1 MTTFLQ
7 RDDFAVTARVLG
19 ALFYY
24 SPESHETAPLVQA
37 LLNDDWQAQWPLDA
51 EALAPVAAMFKTHS
65 EESLPQ
71 AWQRL
76 FIGPYALPSPPW
88 GSVWLDRE
96 SVLFGDST
104 LALRQ
109 WMREN
114 GIQFE
119 MQQNEPE
126 DHFGALLLLAAWVGL
141 LSVAYLT
148 GTWSSPKAGAMTSR
162 YGRGPVMLF
171 STAVMLGGLLL
182 TLFTSLWLIFAG
194 MLLFS
199 AGFFAA
205 HSVASSW
212 IGPRARRAKGQASS
226 LYLFSYYL
234 GSSIAGTLGGVF
246 WHSYGW
252 NGVGGFIALMLVL
265 AILVGTR
272 LHHRLHA

>member
-76 FIGPYALPSPPW
+76 FIGPYALPSSPW

-126 DHFGALLLLAAWVGL
+126 DHFGSLLLLAAWLAENDRHHECEQL
-141 LSVAYLT
+141 LAWHLFP
-148 GTWSSPKAGAMTSR
+148 WSSRFLDVFIDHAGHPFYQA
-162 YGRGPVMLF
+162 
-171 STAVMLGGLLL
+171 LGQLARL
-182 TLFTSLWLIFAG
+182 TLAQWQAQLIIPVAVKP
-194 MLLFS
+194 LF
-199 AGFFAA
+199 
-205 HSVASSW
+205 
-212 IGPRARRAKGQASS
+212 R
-226 LYLFSYYL
+226 
-234 GSSIAGTLGGVF
+234 
-246 WHSYGW
+246 
-252 NGVGGFIALMLVL
+252 
-265 AILVGTR
+265 
-272 LHHRLHA
+272 

>member
-37 LLNDDWQAQWPLDA
+37 LLTDDWQAQWPLDA

-126 DHFGALLLLAAWVGL
+126 DHFGSLLLLAACLPRMTVIMNANNSWPGICFRGRPAFWTY
-141 LSVAYLT
+141 LSIMP
-148 GTWSSPKAGAMTSR
+148 GIR
-162 YGRGPVMLF
+162 F
-171 STAVMLGGLLL
+171 
-182 TLFTSLWLIFAG
+182 I
-194 MLLFS
+194 
-199 AGFFAA
+199 
-205 HSVASSW
+205 
-212 IGPRARRAKGQASS
+212 RRWGNWR
-226 LYLFSYYL
+226 
-234 GSSIAGTLGGVF
+234 V
-246 WHSYGW
+246 
-252 NGVGGFIALMLVL
+252 
-265 AILVGTR
+265 
-272 LHHRLHA
+272 

>member
-1 MTTFLQ
+1 MAADFLWPAYDRRYGRRRLIYACGATRTFRDCLNDHFLQ

-37 LLNDDWQAQWPLDA
+37 LLTDDWQAQWPLDA

-126 DHFGALLLLAAWVGL
+126 DHFGSLLLLAAWLAENGRHHECEQL
-141 LSVAYLT
+141 LAWHLFP
-148 GTWSSPKAGAMTSR
+148 WSSRFLDVFIDHAGHPFYQA
-162 YGRGPVMLF
+162 
-171 STAVMLGGLLL
+171 LGQLARL
-182 TLFTSLWLIFAG
+182 TLAQWQAQLIIPVAVKP
-194 MLLFS
+194 LF
-199 AGFFAA
+199 
-205 HSVASSW
+205 
-212 IGPRARRAKGQASS
+212 R
-226 LYLFSYYL
+226 
-234 GSSIAGTLGGVF
+234 
-246 WHSYGW
+246 
-252 NGVGGFIALMLVL
+252 
-265 AILVGTR
+265 
-272 LHHRLHA
+272 

>member
-76 FIGPYALPSPPW
+76 FIGPYAPPW

-126 DHFGALLLLAAWVGL
+126 DHFGSLLLLAAWLAENDRHHECEQL
-141 LSVAYLT
+141 LAWHLFP
-148 GTWSSPKAGAMTSR
+148 WSSRFLDVFIDHAGHPFYQA
-162 YGRGPVMLF
+162 
-171 STAVMLGGLLL
+171 LGQLARL
-182 TLFTSLWLIFAG
+182 TLAQWQAQLIIPVAVKP
-194 MLLFS
+194 LF
-199 AGFFAA
+199 
-205 HSVASSW
+205 
-212 IGPRARRAKGQASS
+212 R
-226 LYLFSYYL
+226 
-234 GSSIAGTLGGVF
+234 
-246 WHSYGW
+246 
-252 NGVGGFIALMLVL
+252 
-265 AILVGTR
+265 
-272 LHHRLHA
+272 

>member
-1 MTTFLQ
+1 M
-7 RDDFAVTARVLG
+7 
-19 ALFYY
+19 FYY

-37 LLNDDWQAQWPLDA
+37 LLTDDWQAQWPLDA

-71 AWQRL
+71 ARQRL

-126 DHFGALLLLAAWVGL
+126 DHFGSLLLLAAGL
-141 LSVAYLT
+141 PRMTVIMNANNSARHLFP
-148 GTWSSPKAGAMTSR
+148 WSSRFLDVFIDHAGHPFYQA
-162 YGRGPVMLF
+162 
-171 STAVMLGGLLL
+171 LGQLARL
-182 TLFTSLWLIFAG
+182 TLAQWQAQLIIPVAVKP
-194 MLLFS
+194 LF
-199 AGFFAA
+199 
-205 HSVASSW
+205 
-212 IGPRARRAKGQASS
+212 R
-226 LYLFSYYL
+226 
-234 GSSIAGTLGGVF
+234 
-246 WHSYGW
+246 
-252 NGVGGFIALMLVL
+252 
-265 AILVGTR
+265 
-272 LHHRLHA
+272 

>member
-37 LLNDDWQAQWPLDA
+37 LLTDDWQAQWPLDA

-88 GSVWLDRE
+88 DSVWLDRE

-126 DHFGALLLLAAWVGL
+126 DHFGSLLLLAAWLAENDRHHECEQL
-141 LSVAYLT
+141 LAWHLFP
-148 GTWSSPKAGAMTSR
+148 WSSRFLDVFIDHAGHPFYQA
-162 YGRGPVMLF
+162 
-171 STAVMLGGLLL
+171 LGQLARL
-182 TLFTSLWLIFAG
+182 TLAQWQAQLIIPVAVKP
-194 MLLFS
+194 LF
-199 AGFFAA
+199 
-205 HSVASSW
+205 
-212 IGPRARRAKGQASS
+212 R
-226 LYLFSYYL
+226 
-234 GSSIAGTLGGVF
+234 
-246 WHSYGW
+246 
-252 NGVGGFIALMLVL
+252 
-265 AILVGTR
+265 
-272 LHHRLHA
+272 

>member
-1 MTTFLQ
+1 MRATRTFRDCLNDHFLQ

-37 LLNDDWQAQWPLDA
+37 LLTDDWQAQWPLDA

-71 AWQRL
+71 ARSVCLSALRSAVSAVGFRL
-76 FIGPYALPSPPW
+76 A
-88 GSVWLDRE
+88 DRE

-126 DHFGALLLLAAWVGL
+126 DHFGSLLLLAARLAENDRHHECEQLGPASVSVVVPLSGRIYRSCRASVLSGVG
-141 LSVAYLT
+141 AT
-148 GTWSSPKAGAMTSR
+148 GASDAGAMASSTHYSR
-162 YGRGPVMLF
+162 RCKTVIP
-171 STAVMLGGLLL
+171 
-182 TLFTSLWLIFAG
+182 LIPTK
-194 MLLFS
+194 
-199 AGFFAA
+199 AGF
-205 HSVASSW
+205 
-212 IGPRARRAKGQASS
+212 
-226 LYLFSYYL
+226 YLPFLPLRPIFIYKSDNV
-234 GSSIAGTLGGVF
+234 TLRF
-246 WHSYGW
+246 Y
-252 NGVGGFIALMLVL
+252 F
-265 AILVGTR
+265 
-272 LHHRLHA
+272 

>member
-1 MTTFLQ
+1 MAADFLWPAYDRRYGRRRLIYACGATRTFRDCLNDHFLQ

-37 LLNDDWQAQWPLDA
+37 LLTDDLQAQWPLDA

-71 AWQRL
+71 ARQRL

-126 DHFGALLLLAAWVGL
+126 DHFGSLLLLAARLAENDRHHECEQLRPASVSVVVPLSGRIYRSCRASVLSGVG
-141 LSVAYLT
+141 AT
-148 GTWSSPKAGAMTSR
+148 GASDAGAMASSTYYSR
-162 YGRGPVMLF
+162 RCKTVIP
-171 STAVMLGGLLL
+171 L
-182 TLFTSLWLIFAG
+182 TPQK
-194 MLLFS
+194 
-199 AGFFAA
+199 AGF
-205 HSVASSW
+205 
-212 IGPRARRAKGQASS
+212 
-226 LYLFSYYL
+226 YLPFL
-234 GSSIAGTLGGVF
+234 PLRPI
-246 WHSYGW
+246 
-252 NGVGGFIALMLVL
+252 FIYKK
-265 AILVGTR
+265 
-272 LHHRLHA
+272 

>member
-37 LLNDDWQAQWPLDA
+37 LLTDDWQAQWPLDA

-88 GSVWLDRE
+88 GSVSLDRE

-126 DHFGALLLLAAWVGL
+126 DHFGSLLLLAAWLAENDRHHECEQL
-141 LSVAYLT
+141 LAWHLFP
-148 GTWSSPKAGAMTSR
+148 WSSRFLDVFIDHAGHPFYQA
-162 YGRGPVMLF
+162 
-171 STAVMLGGLLL
+171 LGQLARL
-182 TLFTSLWLIFAG
+182 TLAQWQAQLIIPVAVKP
-194 MLLFS
+194 LF
-199 AGFFAA
+199 
-205 HSVASSW
+205 
-212 IGPRARRAKGQASS
+212 R
-226 LYLFSYYL
+226 
-234 GSSIAGTLGGVF
+234 
-246 WHSYGW
+246 
-252 NGVGGFIALMLVL
+252 
-265 AILVGTR
+265 
-272 LHHRLHA
+272 